1 MRPSALVR
9 WALTGEYLTM
19 NGNGVVL
26 IVDDH
31 VPLARSLVSLLSAS
45 GFDAQAV
52 HTGAE
57 ALAFVR
63 SHSEVA
69 LILLDMSLPDM
80 SGLEVLRAMR
90 VPGGAHPHSPPVVMF
105 SIDDDQAIRNE
116 AIQLGASDFASKTNP
131 AGLLRVVAA
140 YVRPTQPPRA

>member
-1 MRPSALVR
+1 
-9 WALTGEYLTM
+9 M

-31 VPLARSLVSLLSAS
+31 ARLARSLVSLLRAS

-63 SHSEVA
+63 SHAAVA
-69 LILLDMSLPDM
+69 LILLDISMPDM
-80 SGLEVLRAMR
+80 SGVEVLRAVR
-90 VPGGAHPHSPPVVMF
+90 VPGGGHPHSPPVVMF
-105 SIDDDQAIRNE
+105 SVDDDQATRDG
-116 AIQLGASDFASKTNP
+116 AIELGATDFVSKTNP
-131 AGLLRVVAA
+131 GELLRVVAA
-140 YVRPTQPPRA
+140 YVRPTKPPRT

>member
-1 MRPSALVR
+1 
-9 WALTGEYLTM
+9 M

-31 VPLARSLVSLLSAS
+31 ASLARSLVSLLSAS

-52 HTGAE
+52 HSGAE

-63 SHSEVA
+63 SRAAVA
-69 LILLDMSLPDM
+69 LILLDLSLPDM

-90 VPGGAHPHSPPVVMF
+90 APGGGHPDSPPVVMF
-105 SIDDDQAIRNE
+105 SMDDDQATRDE
-116 AIQLGASDFASKTNP
+116 AIQLGATDFATKTNP
-131 AGLLRVVAA
+131 AALLRVVAA
-140 YVRPTQPPRA
+140 YVRPTRPPPA